1 MLRLTLVRHGAT
13 PLTEAGRYQGHR
25 DVDLS
30 AAGER
35 QARRLGSLLAAHG
48 IAPTD
53 VWTSDLLRTRRT
65 AELALPDAR
74 PRPDPRLRELALGAF
89 EGFTFDENRERSG
102 VRFIRWIE
110 SPERHRPPGGES
122 VAELRAR
129 LLGWWADLP
138 DRGDV
143 LVVTHGGPIRVLI
156 ARILGLASVA
166 EARVHLPPCA
176 VLRTRLDPGEL
187 R

>member
-1 MLRLTLVRHGAT
+1 MLRLTLVRHAAT
-13 PLTEAGRYQGHR
+13 PLSEAGRYQGHR

-30 AAGER
+30 AAGVR
-35 QARRLGSLLAAHG
+35 QARRLGSLLGAHG
-48 IAPTD
+48 IAPTE
-53 VWTSDLLRTRRT
+53 VWTSDLLRARRT

-74 PRPDPRLRELALGAF
+74 PRPDPRLRELAFGAF
-89 EGFTFDENRERSG
+89 EGFTFAENRARLG
-102 VRFIRWIE
+102 IRFLRWIE

-129 LLGWWADLP
+129 LLGWMEELP
-138 DRGDV
+138 DRGDA

-166 EARVHLPPCA
+166 EARIHLPPCA
-176 VLRTRLDPGEL
+176 VVRTRLDPGAL
-187 R
+187 G